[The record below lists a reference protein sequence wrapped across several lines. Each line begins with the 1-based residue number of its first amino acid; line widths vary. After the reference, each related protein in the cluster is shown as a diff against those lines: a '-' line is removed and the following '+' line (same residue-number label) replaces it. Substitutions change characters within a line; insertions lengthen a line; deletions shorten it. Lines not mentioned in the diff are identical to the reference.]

1 MAPAPQAMSAQGTG
15 GLATETFYF
24 GHEAVN
30 PAEKTAR
37 VAGVFDAVASR
48 YDVMNDLM
56 SLGAHRILKRI
67 SVESTGL
74 RPGGCVLDLAG
85 GTGDMAR
92 LLAPVVGASGR
103 VVLCDINAAMLGIG
117 RDRLLNAGLVNV
129 ATVRGDAERLPFAAD
144 AFDCV
149 VIAFGLRNLT
159 DKALGLREMRRVLR
173 PHGVLVVL
181 EFSAPAQ
188 PPLRAAYGLFQ
199 SLWPLAGRIVAGD
212 AAPYRYLVESIARHP
227 GAAALTQMIED
238 AGFSAV
244 RGDRLLGGVV
254 ALHRGVK

>member
-1 MAPAPQAMSAQGTG
+1 VSAQGVGRAAAKTVH
-15 GLATETFYF
+15 F
-24 GHEAVN
+24 GNEAVS

-129 ATVRGDAERLPFAAD
+129 ATVRGDAECLPFPAD
-144 AFDCV
+144 MFDCV
-149 VIAFGLRNLT
+149 VIAFGLRNLE
-159 DKALGLREMRRVLR
+159 DREAGLREMGRVTR
-173 PHGVLVVL
+173 AGGRLVVL
-181 EFSAPAQ
+181 EFGRPGG
-188 PPLRAAYGLFQ
+188 LFGLLYAAYFRVLV
-199 SLWPLAGRIVAGD
+199 PLVGRLVSTHPRA
-212 AAPYRYLVESIARHP
+212 YSYLPRTVSEFP
-227 GAAALTQMIED
+227 GAERLSEMIRE
-238 AGFSAV
+238 AGFGQV
-244 RGDRLLGGVV
+244 RHRPMTGGVV
-254 ALHRGVK
+254 ILHEAAREAS

>member
-1 MAPAPQAMSAQGTG
+1 MAPAPQAMSAQGAG
-15 GLATETFYF
+15 GAAAETVHF
-24 GHEAVN
+24 GNEAVS

-74 RPGGCVLDLAG
+74 RRGGCVLDLAG

-144 AFDCV
+144 
-149 VIAFGLRNLT
+149 
-159 DKALGLREMRRVLR
+159 MRSTAWSS
-173 PHGVLVVL
+173 P
-181 EFSAPAQ
+181 SACA
-188 PPLRAAYGLFQ
+188 
-199 SLWPLAGRIVAGD
+199 
-212 AAPYRYLVESIARHP
+212 
-227 GAAALTQMIED
+227 T
-238 AGFSAV
+238 
-244 RGDRLLGGVV
+244 
-254 ALHRGVK
+254 